1 VAAVKGAAEFGGVMA
16 KSEESQAAD
25 AAKSKATLEKA
36 REKFT
41 EVAERARRGGNQ
53 VKASA
58 SRAGEVAKEKA
69 SRAGEVAKEKYGVAV
84 DNLKQG
90 YDKVHTDMSKLTEDV
105 NDYVRS
111 NPGRSILMAA
121 GLGFMIGLVMRGR
134 RR

>member
-1 VAAVKGAAEFGGVMA
+1 M
-16 KSEESQAAD
+16 
-25 AAKSKATLEKA
+25 
-36 REKFT
+36 
-41 EVAERARRGGNQ
+41 AERARRGGNQ

-58 SRAGEVAKEKA
+58 SRAGELAKEKA

-90 YDKVHTDMSKLTEDV
+90 YDKVHKDMGKLTDDV

-121 GLGFMIGLVMRGR
+121 GLGFVIGLLMRGR